1 MEKNLVDEMIRIS
14 NEKLKLLNVIL
25 DLTKLEREY
34 IDKEDMDKING
45 ILDEKD
51 NVINRIDKLN
61 IQFLTCFS
69 QLKKENNVNEL
80 DELEIEDYPNLK
92 ELKEVVIEIKST
104 FMAISLIDDEN
115 NKEMAKG
122 LEKIKAN
129 LKSIKKGQKAYKG
142 YNKTLNES
150 ILIDEKK

>member
-1 MEKNLVDEMIRIS
+1 MGKNLVDEMIRIS

>member
-129 LKSIKKGQKAYKG
+129 LKIIKKGQKAYKG

>member
-129 LKSIKKGQKAYKG
+129 LKSIKKGQKHIKDI
-142 YNKTLNES
+142 TRL
-150 ILIDEKK
+150 